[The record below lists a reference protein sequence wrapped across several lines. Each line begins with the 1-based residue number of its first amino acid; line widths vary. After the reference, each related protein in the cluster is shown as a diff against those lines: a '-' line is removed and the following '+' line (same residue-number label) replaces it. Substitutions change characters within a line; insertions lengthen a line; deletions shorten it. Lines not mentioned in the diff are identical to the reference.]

1 MILFLSRFRW
11 SAKRLR
17 LLHDSL
23 GAALLGLA
31 VDWLLARQPVRVL
44 SLLFWL
50 HSTRKCLA
58 LLSMSYLRLAF
69 SALVMTGATD
79 ERTMV
84 RWDDRFVVVVVGL
97 AHASLV
103 CWLAHSLANSEPLF
117 CCPKVSWQ
125 ECYGRQV
132 WPSCAA
138 ICTFGVR
145 NLLGY
150 LATVFHCSHCSICN
164 RQNNSAITFGWRRS

>member
-1 MILFLSRFRW
+1 MFLSRFRW

-23 GAALLGLA
+23 GSARLGSVLA
-31 VDWLLARQPVRVL
+31 TVDWLLARQPVRVL

-69 SALVMTGATD
+69 SALVMTRATD
-79 ERTMV
+79 ERTMGHRYDGTIGSLSLSWAWHTPRSFAGSLT
-84 RWDDRFVVVVVGL
+84 RWR
-97 AHASLV
+97 
-103 CWLAHSLANSEPLF
+103 SEPLF

-150 LATVFHCSHCSICN
+150 LATVFHCN

>member
-1 MILFLSRFRW
+1 MFLSRFRW

-23 GAALLGLA
+23 GSARLGSVLATVDCGLA
-31 VDWLLARQPVRVL
+31 PCAPASSCPKSFVLAAQHSQMPGIIIYELFTLSIFCSCYDQSNRRTDVGTIGSL
-44 SLLFWL
+44 SLSWAWHTPRSFAGSL
-50 HSTRKCLA
+50 TRW
-58 LLSMSYLRLAF
+58 R
-69 SALVMTGATD
+69 
-79 ERTMV
+79 
-84 RWDDRFVVVVVGL
+84 
-97 AHASLV
+97 
-103 CWLAHSLANSEPLF
+103 SEPLF

-150 LATVFHCSHCSICN
+150 RFPLQQQLQSAKQFCNYIWLA
-164 RQNNSAITFGWRRS
+164 